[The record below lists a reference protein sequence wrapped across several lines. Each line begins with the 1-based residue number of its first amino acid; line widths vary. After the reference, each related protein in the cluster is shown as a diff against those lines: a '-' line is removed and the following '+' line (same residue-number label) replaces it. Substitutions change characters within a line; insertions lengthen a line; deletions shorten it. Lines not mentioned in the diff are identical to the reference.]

1 MSRNRSVVLLVA
13 GSLLVGAVPA
23 TAGAEPAGPLYRLVD
38 TAAQRLATADP
49 VAASKWINGGPIT
62 DVQRANQVLDAV
74 GADATAHNIDPQYV
88 RTVFTDQINATEGIE
103 YARFG
108 QWKFDLPTAPTT
120 AAGPSRLTDRDRRL
134 QQNDGRRDCPA
145 MEFTTRPDV
154 FGRPAGGDGRRRNR
168 PSARAAVPAGAVV
181 GDAVLLPTHL
191 SSRDSRRSASTLPP
205 VWHVGQY

>member
-1 MSRNRSVVLLVA
+1 MSRNRTAALLVA
-13 GSLLVGAVPA
+13 GSLLVGAFLPTA
-23 TAGAEPAGPLYRLVD
+23 TADAEPAGPLYRLVD

-74 GADATAHNIDPQYV
+74 GGDATAHGVDPQYV

-120 AAGPSRLTDRDRRL
+120 APDLADSRTAIDGYNKTMVEEIALQWNSLHGPTCSAELREATDAVASDRRL
-134 QQNDGRRDCPA
+134 EPLYLQA
-145 MEFTTRPDV
+145 
-154 FGRPAGGDGRRRNR
+154 
-168 PSARAAVPAGAVV
+168 
-181 GDAVLLPTHL
+181 L
-191 SSRDSRRSASTLPP
+191 SSATRSYCRTT
-205 VWHVGQY
+205 

>member
-13 GSLLVGAVPA
+13 GSLLVGAVTA

-120 AAGPSRLTDRDRRL
+120 AVALADSRTAIDGYNKTMVDEIALQWNSLHGPTCSADLQEATDAVATDRRL
-134 QQNDGRRDCPA
+134 EPLYRQA
-145 MEFTTRPDV
+145 
-154 FGRPAGGDGRRRNR
+154 
-168 PSARAAVPAGAVV
+168 
-181 GDAVLLPTHL
+181 L
-191 SSRDSRRSASTLPP
+191 SSATRSYCRLT
-205 VWHVGQY
+205 